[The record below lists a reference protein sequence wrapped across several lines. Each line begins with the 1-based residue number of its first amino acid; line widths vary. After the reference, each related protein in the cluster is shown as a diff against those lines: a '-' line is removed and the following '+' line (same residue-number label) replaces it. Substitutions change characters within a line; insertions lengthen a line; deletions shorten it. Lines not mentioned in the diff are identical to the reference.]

1 MRRRVCLGAMILV
14 MVFLS
19 LACGRTYYSYMPTT
33 EFPRMIYV
41 GNEDILNL
49 GTVAA
54 RLYAGTV
61 YVDVTTRDGVRRTGK
76 LLRIDEGELMMS
88 PSYYYEMSEE
98 SSGKVDV
105 EEIIAKDQIT
115 VLQVY

>member
-1 MRRRVCLGAMILV
+1 MRRRVCLGAMVLV

-33 EFPRMIYV
+33 ELPRMVYV
-41 GNEDILNL
+41 GEEDIMNL

-54 RLYAGTV
+54 RLYAGNV
-61 YVDVTTRDGVRRTGK
+61 YVDVTTQDGITTTGK
-76 LLRIDEGELMMS
+76 LLRIDEGELMMT
-88 PSYYYEMSEE
+88 PSYYYDMAEE

-105 EEIIAKDQIT
+105 EKVIPKDEIILLK
-115 VLQVY
+115 VY